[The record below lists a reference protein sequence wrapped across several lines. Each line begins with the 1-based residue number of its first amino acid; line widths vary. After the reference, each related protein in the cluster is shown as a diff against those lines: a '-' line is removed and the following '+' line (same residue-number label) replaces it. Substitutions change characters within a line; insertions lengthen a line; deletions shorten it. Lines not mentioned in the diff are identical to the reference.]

1 MSEITKGAKILTLI
15 ITLEVKPQNC
25 DALLGVITRETL
37 DFVRHQPGFISAN
50 FHRNA
55 DRTRLVNYGQ
65 WKSQALYD
73 QARSREQFKAFSKQV
88 EALAE
93 RIDVT
98 AGEVIFTEERPA

>member
-1 MSEITKGAKILTLI
+1 MSTIAKGRNILTLI
-15 ITLEVKPQNC
+15 ITLEVKPQNY
-25 DALLGVITRETL
+25 DALLDVITRETI

-55 DRTRLVNYGQ
+55 ERTRIVNYGQ
-65 WKSQALYD
+65 WQSRALYD
-73 QARSREQFKAFSKQV
+73 QARSREEFKAFSKQV

-98 AGEVIFTEERPA
+98 AGEVVFIEERPA